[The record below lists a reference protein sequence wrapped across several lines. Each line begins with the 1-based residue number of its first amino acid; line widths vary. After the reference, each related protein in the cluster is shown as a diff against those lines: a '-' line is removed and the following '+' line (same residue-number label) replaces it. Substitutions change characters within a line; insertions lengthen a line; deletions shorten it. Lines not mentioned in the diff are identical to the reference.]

1 LPPALPEAFTAI
13 PAGRTTFLAP
23 NLFPAP
29 TAAEIS
35 DSGGVRASPVSR
47 MGGEGAPESCESILG
62 GVSDGGEAGGKERR
76 RAGRSGAEA
85 GGFLGFGF
93 GGVYLGV
100 GGQVY
105 SSDE

>member
-1 LPPALPEAFTAI
+1 M
-13 PAGRTTFLAP
+13 GR
-23 NLFPAP
+23 
-29 TAAEIS
+29 E
-35 DSGGVRASPVSR
+35 GV
-47 MGGEGAPESCESILG
+47 PESCESIPG
-62 GVSDGGEAGGKERR
+62 GVGDISDGGEAGGKERR